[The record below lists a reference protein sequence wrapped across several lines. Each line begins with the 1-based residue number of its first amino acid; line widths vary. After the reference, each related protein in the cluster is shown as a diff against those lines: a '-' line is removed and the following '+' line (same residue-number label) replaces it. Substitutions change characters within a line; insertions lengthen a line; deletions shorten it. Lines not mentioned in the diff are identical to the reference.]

1 MFWTEQAPVFAAW
14 SLVFLAASWLPP
26 RSWQAPAQTLVGL
39 GLAASISPVA
49 AATMAMLGY
58 WSARLP
64 DSIHEAVPASQ
75 RAYVGERVLA
85 AGLFWRLERAAY
97 RIAVLA
103 AFITLSSSGGFGP
116 DTWIGTAGFGFAAC
130 RLWSLARVPRRAAG
144 PMVRLH
150 YLSFAPLLM
159 AGPIEPFAGF
169 RHAEARRRWSA
180 EIFADGLERV
190 LLGVVQAQV
199 LGAWLVGLRLS
210 HALAGLPQG
219 WLVHLLAGIQP
230 GLLLYCQFAGASSVA
245 IGVACCAGFEGLQEN
260 FRSPLLSR
268 DPVDFWTRWH
278 RTLAAWCRQEV
289 FDPVVAVTRNPWL
302 GSIASMLVMGLWH
315 AGTLPYAIWGIV
327 QGVLVGATHA
337 WQRRWP
343 GPPRGPLAVVSCVLT
358 VVIMML
364 SFRIAAAPS
373 LAALVANIAGWWRR

>member
-1 MFWTEQAPVFAAW
+1 MFWTDQAPVFMAW
-14 SLVFLAASWLPP
+14 ALAFLAASWLPP
-26 RSWQAPAQTLVGL
+26 RSWQAAAQTLVGL
-39 GLAASISPVA
+39 GLAASISPPASVA
-49 AATMAMLGY
+49 MVVLGY

-64 DSIHEAVPASQ
+64 DPIHEAVPASQ

-85 AGLFWRLERAAY
+85 TGLFWRLERATFRA
-97 RIAVLA
+97 AVLA
-103 AFITLSSSGGFGP
+103 AFFALGSSGGFGP
-116 DTWIGTAGFGFAAC
+116 DSWIGAAGFGFAAC

-159 AGPIEPFAGF
+159 AGPLEPFAGF
-169 RHAEARRRWSA
+169 RRAEARRRWSA
-180 EIFADGLERV
+180 DVFADGLECV

-210 HALAGLPQG
+210 HTLAGLPQN
-219 WLVHLLAGIQP
+219 WVVHLLAGIQP

-245 IGVACCAGFEGLQEN
+245 LGMARCAGFQGLQEN
-260 FRSPLLSR
+260 FRSPLVSR
-268 DPVDFWTRWH
+268 DPVDFWARWH
-278 RTLAAWCRQEV
+278 RTLATWCRQEV
-289 FDPVVAVTRNPWL
+289 FDPVVARTRNPWL

-315 AGTLPYAIWGIV
+315 AGTFPYAIWGLV

-337 WQRRWP
+337 WHRRRP
-343 GPPRGPLAVVSCVLT
+343 GHPRGPFVLVSCVLT
-358 VVIMML
+358 VVVMLL

-373 LAALVANIAGWWRR
+373 LEALVAGIANWWRS